1 MSFPTK
7 SRTRT
12 TSWTRNTYLTCSS
25 RRIAWS
31 CWRKQR
37 GRCWRRK
44 EGTNRR
50 NSGTGISMTSGFAS
64 RTAMWSSLLLHR
76 WSGSS
81 MATSRC
87 SLRTDHT
94 TTTTTT
100 THQDHPASV
109 FSPPSSS
116 YLSAHVWQSPHTCTL
131 FFYRP
136 RWYKTH
142 LHKNWDW
149 SKNVK
154 ETQVYVMVQ
163 MEKYV
168 NKSMLSTDSSG
179 TTT

>member
-1 MSFPTK
+1 MSLSLFVSLSLWCHTTLIYISQLIHTHILKSKKQAQINRMFYKSNFPVF
-7 SRTRT
+7 SLV
-12 TSWTRNTYLTCSS
+12 SP
-25 RRIAWS
+25 
-31 CWRKQR
+31 
-37 GRCWRRK
+37 
-44 EGTNRR
+44 
-50 NSGTGISMTSGFAS
+50 
-64 RTAMWSSLLLHR
+64 AMWSSLLLHR